1 MLSSFSIFTVD
12 NKYLLHYFLKL
23 LKKCD
28 AMIKQG
34 PSGCQDSITSFYT
47 NLISRNRETRLAILD
62 LNGLGREES

>member
-1 MLSSFSIFTVD
+1 MLNSFSIFSVD
-12 NKYLLHYFLKL
+12 NKYLYFLKL

-34 PSGCQDSITSFYT
+34 PSGWQDSITSFYT